1 MRLLNKE
8 EVLEKLKDVESQRMA
23 KWYADN
29 FVCYETK
36 DNKLLTFKKRPSI
49 SSTIYYDDETEPP
62 EITLD
67 YFKYYN
73 RHNMDEYIAIEP
85 FNDDKRPYFIDR
97 YCTDKLRVAVIQNN
111 EHKWISYEEEL
122 QNCKNKN
129 IFQRFLDDDEIQ
141 EYNRIIEELRE
152 KYNKRL
158 ENYYK
163 KYKDKIYASG
173 YWANR

>member
-8 EVLEKLKDVESQRMA
+8 EVLEKLKDVESQSMA

-73 RHNMDEYIAIEP
+73 RHNMDEYIVIEP
-85 FNDDKRPYFIDR
+85 FNDDKRPYFIDH
-97 YCTDKLRVAVIQNN
+97 YCTDKLRVAVIQDH
-111 EHKWISYEEEL
+111 EHGWIDYEGDL
-122 QNCKNKN
+122 QEYKRRNT
-129 IFQRFLDDDEIQ
+129 FQRFLDDDEIQ

-163 KYKDKIYASG
+163 RYKDKIYASG